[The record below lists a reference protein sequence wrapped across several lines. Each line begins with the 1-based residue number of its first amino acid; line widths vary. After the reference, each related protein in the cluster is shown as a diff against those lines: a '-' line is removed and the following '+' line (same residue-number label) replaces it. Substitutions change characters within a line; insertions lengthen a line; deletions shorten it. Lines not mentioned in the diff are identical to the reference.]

1 MKKHLLLSAFLFLI
15 TFSVSAQYDLTI
27 TYNSSSGVSSLQT
40 ASKVYM
46 HSGGNDM
53 VGPLDTTCWNYT
65 VGNWGVDDG
74 IGEMVSLAG
83 TTWTI
88 TIDPVPYYSTASNG
102 PVTGP
107 EILRIAL
114 IFRDETGTMTGLGDD
129 GNTIYLDLSTGVA
142 EPYNS
147 DGSPFFGVTTGI
159 SAGVNSLSS
168 NSLGIKNSPNPMV
181 ENTLFTYKVVG
192 NSKINLSIFDNA
204 GRLVNTLISEEHTS
218 GTYNYNWVG
227 EDKNGNLL
235 SSGIYF
241 YSLSSDTENIKGKLI
256 IVR

>member
-1 MKKHLLLSAFLFLI
+1 MKRQLHLSAFLLLLTI
-15 TFSVSAQYDLTI
+15 GANAQYDLTI
-27 TYNSSSGVSSLQT
+27 TYNSNSGVSNLQT
-40 ASKVYM
+40 ATKVYM

-53 VGPLDTTCWNYT
+53 AGPLDTTCWNYT

-107 EILRIAL
+107 EIQRMAL
-114 IFRDETGTMTGLGDD
+114 IFRDETGTLTGFGDD

-147 DGSPFFGVTTGI
+147 DGSPFFGITTGI

-168 NSLGIKNSPNPMV
+168 NKLGISNAPNPLST
-181 ENTLFTYKVVG
+181 NTIFTYKVVG
-192 NSKINLSIFDNA
+192 NSNINLSIFDNS
-204 GRLVNTLISEEHTS
+204 GRLVNTLINEEQTI
-218 GTYNYNWVG
+218 GTHYYNWVG
-227 EDKNGNLL
+227 DDKNGNLL

-241 YSLSSDTENIKGKLI
+241 YSLSSNTENIKGKLI